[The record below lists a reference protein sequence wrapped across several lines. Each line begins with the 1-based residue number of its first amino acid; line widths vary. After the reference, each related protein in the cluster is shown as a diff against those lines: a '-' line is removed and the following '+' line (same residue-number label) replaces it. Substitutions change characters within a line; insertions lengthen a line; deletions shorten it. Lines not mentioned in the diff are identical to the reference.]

1 MQVQYYQRAIHR
13 DNYLAIAFFQQGV
26 SNFLVGDF
34 EEAMANF
41 NDALRFLRGNRFINY
56 EQLGLKFRLYS
67 CEVLFNRGLCS
78 IYIQQKEAGME
89 DLNIAA
95 KEKEKPDHDVI
106 DEAIS
111 EQAEVTIEPIDIMS
125 TGSCL
130 IGVYS
135 LLNSCWSNLPAKCCQ
150 GEEPQV

>member
-1 MQVQYYQRAIHR
+1 
-13 DNYLAIAFFQQGV
+13 
-26 SNFLVGDF
+26 
-34 EEAMANF
+34 MANF

-135 LLNSCWSNLPAKCCQ
+135 LLNSRRSNLPAKRCQ
-150 GEEPQV
+150 GEESQV